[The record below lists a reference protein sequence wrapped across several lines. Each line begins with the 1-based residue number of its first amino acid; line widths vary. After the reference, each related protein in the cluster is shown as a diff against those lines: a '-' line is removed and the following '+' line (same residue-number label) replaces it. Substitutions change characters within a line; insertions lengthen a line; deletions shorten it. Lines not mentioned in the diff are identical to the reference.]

1 MKKDKFN
8 SKYWDRKGRQVN
20 KRGYLIDMDGNV
32 VNTKNNKL
40 FDVKGLLKD
49 GEIPK
54 IFSFTKFN
62 QKEVTGQ
69 FEVDPLGL
77 PVLTASKNQKGVLFD
92 DNGKQVNKMGF
103 LTNDEGDIVNQ
114 KGKRVFRR
122 AILEDGFVN
131 IPEVFR
137 AGRGLVRTDSQDSFQ
152 KALDEVENIAGD
164 QPSMY
169 ENEYA
174 AVKGTAT
181 DNGRD
186 SILTQNQENQAQPF
200 HNNQGDTSME
210 DEMGHSPSQY
220 DEENQRYEPL
230 MDAAKLDFETNKS
243 GPGSD
248 GEDLTSRG
256 GDQSPTKGN
265 DRPGFNHQ
273 RKRVKV

>member
-1 MKKDKFN
+1 
-8 SKYWDRKGRQVN
+8 
-20 KRGYLIDMDGNV
+20 
-32 VNTKNNKL
+32 
-40 FDVKGLLKD
+40 
-49 GEIPK
+49 
-54 IFSFTKFN
+54 
-62 QKEVTGQ
+62 
-69 FEVDPLGL
+69 
-77 PVLTASKNQKGVLFD
+77 LTASKNQKGVLFD

-186 SILTQNQENQAQPF
+186 SILTQN
-200 HNNQGDTSME
+200 
-210 DEMGHSPSQY
+210 
-220 DEENQRYEPL
+220 
-230 MDAAKLDFETNKS
+230 
-243 GPGSD
+243 
-248 GEDLTSRG
+248 
-256 GDQSPTKGN
+256 
-265 DRPGFNHQ
+265 
-273 RKRVKV
+273 